1 MKVIGVI
8 PARFES
14 TRLPHKLLKDLC
26 GKPLLQWTYEAAK
39 KARLLDQL
47 IIACDDKR
55 IKDAA
60 DAFNAP
66 CVMTSV
72 DHKSGTDR
80 IIEAVSAIDA
90 KIVINIQ
97 ADEPLI
103 NPLVIDRLAQEMLSD
118 ERLLM
123 ATAKRKITNPDEVN
137 NPNAVKVVCDKNGYA
152 LYFSRYAIP
161 YLRDKDFTP
170 NYYKHL
176 GIYAYAKDFL
186 YVFKK
191 LSGSMLESAEKL
203 EQLRALE
210 AGYRIKVIEV
220 DYESVGVDTQED
232 FDRVAAIIRENNKG
246 VKHA

>member
-26 GKPLLQWTYEAAK
+26 GKPLLQWSYEAAK
-39 KARLLDQL
+39 KARLLDTL

-60 DAFNAP
+60 AAFNAP
-66 CVMTSV
+66 CVMTSL

-80 IIEAVSAIDA
+80 IIEAVSTIDA
-90 KIVINIQ
+90 KVVINIQ

-103 NPLVIDRLAQEMLSD
+103 NPLVIDHLAQEMLSD
-118 ERLLM
+118 DKLMM
-123 ATAKRKITNPDEVN
+123 ATAKCKIANREEVN
-137 NPNAVKVVCDKNGYA
+137 NPNVVKVVCDKNGYA
-152 LYFSRYAIP
+152 LYFSRHAIP
-161 YLRDKDFTP
+161 YLRDKDFAP

-176 GIYAYAKDFL
+176 GIYAYTKDFL

-191 LSGSMLESAEKL
+191 LSGSMLETAEKL

-210 AGYRIKVIEV
+210 SGYRIKVIEV
-220 DYESVGVDTQED
+220 DCESIGVDTQED
-232 FDRVAAIIRENNKG
+232 FNRVEAIIKKKAIK
-246 VKHA
+246 V

>member
-8 PARFES
+8 PARFDS

-80 IIEAVSAIDA
+80 IVEAVSAVDA
-90 KIVINIQ
+90 KIVVNIQ

-103 NPLVIDRLAQEMLSD
+103 NPLVIDRLAQTMLTD

-170 NYYKHL
+170 DYYKHL

-191 LSGSMLESAEKL
+191 LSGSMLEAAEKL

-210 AGYRIKVIEV
+210 AGYRIKVIEA
-220 DYESVGVDTQED
+220 DYESIGVDTQED
-232 FDRVAAIIRENNKG
+232 FDRVEAIIKG
-246 VKHA
+246 KTIKV